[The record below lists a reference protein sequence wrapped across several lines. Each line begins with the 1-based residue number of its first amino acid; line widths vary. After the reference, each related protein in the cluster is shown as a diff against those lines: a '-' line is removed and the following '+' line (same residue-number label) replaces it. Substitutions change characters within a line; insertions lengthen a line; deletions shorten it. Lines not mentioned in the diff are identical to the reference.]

1 MAGLPKKYA
10 KMGFKR
16 GWREY
21 KKIHGSKK
29 RASPKKSASRKKSYS
44 KPKGG
49 RKNMAKGGIG
59 GLFGSG
65 IGKGLMAG
73 VAVGVINKVIPINIA
88 GADYIIAGMV
98 MKEPLLQKLGA
109 ITLGRSLAGSLT
121 GGLLGGLGGNG
132 NGGGG
137 Y

>member
-10 KMGFKR
+10 KMSFKK
-16 GWREY
+16 GWAAY
-21 KKIHGSKK
+21 KRVHGGSTKK
-29 RASPKKSASRKKSYS
+29 RKPSRKKSNPS
-44 KPKGG
+44 PKRRRGTT
-49 RKNMAKGGIG
+49 AKSGIG

-73 VAVGVINKVIPINIA
+73 VAVGVINRVIPINIA

-121 GGLLGGLGGNG
+121 GGLLGGLTNGNG

>member
-1 MAGLPKKYA
+1 MA
-10 KMGFKR
+10 R
-16 GWREY
+16 
-21 KKIHGSKK
+21 S
-29 RASPKKSASRKKSYS
+29 S
-44 KPKGG
+44 
-49 RKNMAKGGIG
+49 GIG

-109 ITLGRSLAGSLT
+109 ITLGRSLAGSVT
-121 GGLLGGLGGNG
+121 GGLLGGNG

>member
-1 MAGLPKKYA
+1 M
-10 KMGFKR
+10 
-16 GWREY
+16 
-21 KKIHGSKK
+21 
-29 RASPKKSASRKKSYS
+29 SRSS
-44 KPKGG
+44 
-49 RKNMAKGGIG
+49 GIG

-73 VAVGVINKVIPINIA
+73 VAVGVINRVIPINIA

-132 NGGGG
+132 NGGGMVR
-137 Y
+137 

>member
-10 KMGFKR
+10 KMGFKK

-21 KKIHGSKK
+21 KKIHGKT
-29 RASPKKSASRKKSYS
+29 RASPSRKRKKSNP
-44 KPKGG
+44 KPRG
-49 RKNMAKGGIG
+49 RKTMAKSGIG
-59 GLFGSG
+59 NLFGSG
-65 IGKGLMAG
+65 LGKGLMAG
-73 VAVGVINKVIPINIA
+73 VAVGVIDRVIPINIA

-121 GGLLGGLGGNG
+121 GGLLGNLGGNG